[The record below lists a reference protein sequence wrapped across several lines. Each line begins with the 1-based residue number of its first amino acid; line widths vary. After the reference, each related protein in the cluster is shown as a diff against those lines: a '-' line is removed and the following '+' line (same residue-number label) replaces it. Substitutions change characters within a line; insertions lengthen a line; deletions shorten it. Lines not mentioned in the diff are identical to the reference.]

1 MTGDSNGRRLAVNA
15 TVTVFGFGLSPFF
28 QKLAIERGVTAW
40 SVALATVVFAA
51 MAALA
56 VVLWRDR
63 GTLACL
69 VAPRARG
76 FLLLLG
82 VLSTGLV
89 TLLVSQAL
97 TTTTATNRGLFQSA
111 TPAATLLF
119 AHFLLRERLARDQY
133 VAIAVVMVGLL
144 LVNGGGDGFRP
155 GIGFWLLCAT
165 LPLIGLGDVLSKRL
179 TRDLSPLA
187 LTVGR
192 SVYGA
197 LFLVLFTPFLG
208 LEGVG
213 GPVEWFALAAAGL
226 LQGVGVW
233 TLYRAMQ
240 GGKASLVAA
249 LVAAA
254 PLATLSAESAFL
266 GLDLAPV
273 QWIGLGIVLAAAGW
287 LAVGE
292 GRR

>member
-1 MTGDSNGRRLAVNA
+1 MNASAPPLTASGDAADRLTKAHIVPFAV
-15 TVTVFGFGLSPFF
+15 FMGFM
-28 QKLAIERGVTAW
+28 I
-40 SVALATVVFAA
+40 
-51 MAALA
+51 
-56 VVLWRDR
+56 VLQ
-63 GTLACL
+63 L
-69 VAPRARG
+69 VAAKIGWDHPDAPWWRRD
-76 FLLLLG
+76 
-82 VLSTGLV
+82 
-89 TLLVSQAL
+89 
-97 TTTTATNRGLFQSA
+97 
-111 TPAATLLF
+111 P
-119 AHFLLRERLARDQY
+119 AHFIYPVQTLTCL
-133 VAIAVVMVGLL
+133 GLL
-144 LVNGGGDGFRP
+144 WFHRKWYRFDWSWKWLAPAVLFGAA